1 VSDDVTVDPRP
12 SAAADDFQS
21 VLAAVTGRVVD
32 LRAAADPPGG
42 FLKLGDPGADPWWSF
57 SAFGTDLFSVEL
69 NTAALDA
76 WATAIDTV
84 EDLDHELFAGTCGWM
99 NVTQLR
105 TAAAR
110 ARAEQS
116 SPEVADALDDA
127 AEALSAFGQQ
137 MAHIYWESNKVLL
150 NAVAIGAN
158 GISQNMQAYLRRAG
172 LTTDSPGYQALA
184 ADPVAAVE
192 QARLMIGC
200 YSSTV
205 IGDLPNGIA
214 PISGDLGQPAV
225 WAAANAAITRLIS
238 VELDKMDAVARTVAA
253 DLQAAY
259 DSVSARLNAVGAT
272 FPVRP
277 MPPGQSAPTREHRHN
292 PADGSLD
299 GANLTVSPGVTATD
313 RRRA

>member
-1 VSDDVTVDPRP
+1 MSDDVTVGPRP

-158 GISQNMQAYLRRAG
+158 GISQNMQAYLRRAVMNRVRDELRKTTAQPRRTDLPASAPADG
-172 LTTDSPGYQALA
+172 LSPLEEAAGKETFDAYQAALA
-184 ADPVAAVE
+184 TLDEVEREAVIARLELGCSYAEIAALVDKPSVDAARMMVSRALDRI
-192 QARLMIGC
+192 ARLM
-200 YSSTV
+200 
-205 IGDLPNGIA
+205 
-214 PISGDLGQPAV
+214 PARV
-225 WAAANAAITRLIS
+225 
-238 VELDKMDAVARTVAA
+238 
-253 DLQAAY
+253 
-259 DSVSARLNAVGAT
+259 
-272 FPVRP
+272 
-277 MPPGQSAPTREHRHN
+277 
-292 PADGSLD
+292 
-299 GANLTVSPGVTATD
+299 
-313 RRRA
+313 